1 MKATDT
7 IKDIFKNY
15 ETNVLN
21 IADAGIDDGY
31 VDITHVVLDGD
42 NLILYSAN
50 PDLLDDFQDNDYEQA
65 YVEDDNDDTWEAIKS
80 AILGL

>member
-15 ETNVLN
+15 ETNILN

-50 PDLLDDFQDNDYEQA
+50 PDLLDDFQDDNYEQA

>member
-15 ETNVLN
+15 DTNILN

-50 PDLLDDFQDNDYEQA
+50 PDLLDDFQDDNYEQA

>member
-1 MKATDT
+1 MKATEA

-15 ETNVLN
+15 DTNVLN
-21 IADAGIDDGY
+21 IADEGIDDGY

-42 NLILYSAN
+42 NLIPYSGN
-50 PDLLDDFQDNDYEQA
+50 PELLDDFQDDDYEQA
-65 YVEDDNDDTWEAIKS
+65 YLEDDDDDIWDAIKS

>member
-1 MKATDT
+1 MKATEA

-15 ETNVLN
+15 DTNVLN

-42 NLILYSAN
+42 NLIPYSGN
-50 PDLLDDFQDNDYEQA
+50 PELLDDFQDDDYEQA
-65 YVEDDNDDTWEAIKS
+65 YLEDDDDDIWDAIKS
-80 AILGL
+80 AILVL